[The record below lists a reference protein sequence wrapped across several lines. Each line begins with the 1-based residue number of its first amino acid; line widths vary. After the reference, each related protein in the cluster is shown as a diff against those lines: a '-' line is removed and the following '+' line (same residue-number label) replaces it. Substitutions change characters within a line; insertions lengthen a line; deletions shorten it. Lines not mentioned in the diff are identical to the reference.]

1 MSVASSGRNRQI
13 ISLALALAGIG
24 VAGYLTYVHYNL
36 TALVCTVGNC
46 EKVQTSSY
54 AVIGGVPVA
63 LLGLLMY
70 VAIVLLGVARW
81 LRPEQTLTIT
91 AAMFAIV
98 LAGTVYAAY
107 LTYLELAVINAI
119 CQWCVASALLTV
131 ALLINEGYSTFQL
144 VGAPV
149 TN

>member
-1 MSVASSGRNRQI
+1 MSAVSIGRTRQI
-13 ISLALALAGIG
+13 ISLVLALAGIV

-54 AVIGGVPVA
+54 AVVGGVPIA

-70 VAIVLLGVARW
+70 VAILLLGVARW
-81 LRPEQTLTIT
+81 LRPEQSLTIT

-98 LAGTVYAAY
+98 LAGAVYAAY

-119 CQWCVASALLTV
+119 CQWCVASALLTA

-144 VGAPV
+144 VEAPV

>member
-1 MSVASSGRNRQI
+1 MTIARNRQI
-13 ISLALALAGIG
+13 ISLVLALAGIG

-36 TALVCTVGNC
+36 TALVCSVGNC

-54 AVIGGVPVA
+54 AVLGGIPIA

-70 VAIVLLGVARW
+70 VAVLLLGVLRW
-81 LRPEQTLTIT
+81 LRPDLTMTVT

-98 LAGTVYAAY
+98 LAGAVYAAY
-107 LTYLELAVINAI
+107 LTYLEIAVINAI
-119 CQWCVASALLTV
+119 CQWCVASAVLTLC
-131 ALLINEGYSTFQL
+131 LLINEGISMFQL
-144 VGAPV
+144 IEAPV